1 MVLIILIIV
10 FVGLYV
16 FIKSPSSKERNRPSK
31 QSNYSVAIEPREPQ
45 KKQTSVQRR
54 KDGAMV
60 INRGKS
66 SQITLINATP
76 SAANSIVEIYYGV
89 PSFYEQVR
97 QVQSILLENTIS
109 VEEINFYQSK
119 VRPIIENRVQKLI
132 SEDEEWLSLGEMDKR
147 DKQQQYLENSM
158 SEYLED
164 YYNRPS
170 REEKEIDFDSQLGNE
185 DENDYVAPGFKDTL
199 SYLALNA
206 PIDVPLLNEMIHD
219 YGLTN
224 INTYY
229 EYYGRKNPVISIANP
244 NYRKPLEDLVKVGL
258 ACTGKD
264 MSVEELLSSLTLN
277 KLNEISGAETRFTRK
292 DKAIKYLCEQNNIYS
307 IIEKNVALRSLFALK
322 PLPTQYQDFDFDKY
336 HKLKAYYDALADVV
350 VSVIDGCASI
360 PFVQAAS
367 PSPKS

>member
-1 MVLIILIIV
+1 MALIIIIIVVVGLIV
-10 FVGLYV
+10 FV
-16 FIKSPSSKERNRPSK
+16 KSPSGKARPQRQK
-31 QSNYSVAIEPREPQ
+31 QSNYSIATESREPL
-45 KKQTSVQRR
+45 KRQTSVQQR
-54 KDGAMV
+54 KDGAFV

-66 SQITLINATP
+66 SQITLINAT
-76 SAANSIVEIYYGV
+76 SAKAHSIVKIYYDV

-97 QVQSILLENTIS
+97 QVQTILLENAIS

-132 SEDEEWLSLGEMDKR
+132 SEDEEWASLGEMDKR

-164 YYNRPS
+164 YYYRPP
-170 REEKEIDFDSQLGNE
+170 REEKDIDIDSQLGDE
-185 DENDYVAPGFKDTL
+185 DEDDYVAPGYKDTL
-199 SYLALNA
+199 SYLALND

-224 INTYY
+224 INTYC
-229 EYYGRKNPVISIANP
+229 EYYGRKNPVISISNP
-244 NYRKPLEDLVKVGL
+244 NYRKPLEDLVKIGL
-258 ACTGKD
+258 ACTGRD

-292 DKAIKYLCEQNNIYS
+292 DKAIKHLSEQNNIYS

-322 PLPTQYQDFDFDKY
+322 PLPTQYQEFDFDKY
-336 HKLKAYYDALADVV
+336 HELKAYYAALADVI
-350 VSVIDGCASI
+350 VSVISGCGTI
-360 PFVQAAS
+360 PFVQTSS
-367 PSPKS
+367 PSSKL